1 MSVPIYHNRQE
12 NRSQVVLEM
21 AFIIAQVVSFVS
33 SNVFS
38 SPGKAIYSNDV
49 STSVVKVTAN
59 FHSSEQEHDIKW

>member
-1 MSVPIYHNRQE
+1 MPVPIYHNRQE

-33 SNVFS
+33 SNVLS
-38 SPGKAIYSNDV
+38 SPGKAIYSNGV

-59 FHSSEQEHDIKW
+59 FHSSEQEHDMKW